1 MMRLL
6 TISTIFA
13 FILSGCAVKE
23 LNTVSGQDTYA
34 DIKVSM
40 PSSVETRL
48 SLGNEV
54 DGKLYQVW
62 QKGDRIAVVEAK
74 GTPAQKV
81 SVYELYGNGGSSEG
95 LFCYVNGDAD
105 IDGSVDIIYPASAV
119 DTDFRIPS
127 FQTFVDNS
135 YDSSA
140 VLLSWHGDAGIPN
153 EGVQLSN
160 DMAVVC
166 LQYTGQSSQKVSSVK
181 LKIYQTDAD
190 YKEYRVASNDGVTLS
205 SEPSKFFISVH
216 ESAQKCSVEF
226 QTILTDHSVMTIRSE
241 DKTFLAGDFYRFP
254 PREFVADQSGTS
266 SFADNLRPH
275 PRILMPAG
283 YEEKIRQILASGK
296 GDFLQ
301 VIHNQIE
308 DYSNQLLKKDPYLKT
323 SLSNVNYPREIMG
336 RVMYL
341 SYMYRMTGEEKYAA
355 RAERELIA
363 AAGHYEEWRPDHF
376 LTTSEM
382 TLAFAIGYDWLY
394 DYLSDSSKETIVNEI
409 KTKGLDLAETS
420 YGNKYKS
427 SVGNWNSVCSACMTA
442 SALAIFE
449 HNPAKYTKF
458 VTDAIQNNL
467 KAVENF
473 SPDGGYPEGYS
484 YWHYGVS
491 YQTIMFEVL
500 KTALGYDSTLPET
513 TQGFDKTGA
522 FPSMISTPTGSCFSY
537 GDVAMDADVSCASFW
552 LAKRFNR
559 PDWVYLDRK
568 MILASD
574 FDQEDML
581 WRFNPIILCYSVGLD
596 LASITK
602 PKENV
607 WFSAGDQPVF
617 AYRGGFDSVADTYL
631 GIKGGHA
638 KSSHAHMDSGSFYYE
653 RDGVVWADD
662 LGSDSYT
669 LSGYWS
675 NGQTGARWKIFRL
688 GASGH
693 NTLMFDGAN
702 HTVTASAEITEYFSD
717 QRIGS
722 VVDLTS
728 TFSGK
733 VTKAERTVY
742 LENDVLNVVDEVIP
756 SVNTTVTWNMI
767 TPADAVADGQSRI
780 ILSSSGKRMLLE
792 VISPSDAQVFI
803 LPAEGGEGNLPNP
816 DHLRVGFTAQ
826 LSARQNYELN
836 VKLTPVNQ

>member
-34 DIKVSM
+34 NIKVSM
-40 PSSVETRL
+40 PSSTDTRL
-48 SLGNEV
+48 ALGNEA

-74 GTPAQKV
+74 GTSAQKT
-81 SVYELYGNGGSSEG
+81 SIYELYGNGGTSDG
-95 LFCYVNGDAD
+95 RFCYVSGNAD
-105 IDGSVDIIYPASAV
+105 IDGPVDVIYPVKAV
-119 DTDFRIPS
+119 ESENIIPS
-127 FQTFVDNS
+127 FQNFVAGS
-135 YDSSA
+135 YDPQA
-140 VLLSWHGDAGIPN
+140 VLLSWHGDSGIP
-153 EGVQLSN
+153 EDGITLAN
-160 DMAVVC
+160 DMAVIC
-166 LQYTGQSSQKVSSVK
+166 LQYTGTASQKVSSVRMN
-181 LKIYQTDAD
+181 IYPEPDECV
-190 YKEYRVASNDGVTLS
+190 EYRVVSYDGVTLS
-205 SEPSKFFISVH
+205 EEPSEFFISIP
-216 ESAQKCSVEF
+216 EFPQDCSVEF
-226 QTILTDHSVMTIRSE
+226 KTILTDHSVMTIRSE
-241 DKTFLAGDFYRFP
+241 AKTFLAGDFYRFP
-254 PREFVADQSGTS
+254 PREFVADASGAS
-266 SFADNLRPH
+266 SFAENLLPH
-275 PRILMPAG
+275 PRILMPTG

-308 DYSNQLLKKDPYLKT
+308 EYSNQLLKKDPYLKT

-341 SYMYRMTGEEKYAA
+341 SYMYHMTGEEKYAQ
-355 RAERELIA
+355 RAERELLA
-363 AAGHYEEWRPDHF
+363 AAAHYDEWRPDHF

-394 DYLSDSSKETIVNEI
+394 DYLSESSKETIVNEI
-409 KTKGLDLAETS
+409 KTKGLDLAGTS

-449 HNPAKYTKF
+449 HDPVKYTKF
-458 VTDAIQNNL
+458 VADAIEKNL

-513 TQGFDKTGA
+513 TAGFDKTGA
-522 FPSMISTPTGSCFSY
+522 FPTMMSTPSGSCFSY
-537 GDVAMDADVSCASFW
+537 GDVAMDAGVSCASFW
-552 LAKRFNR
+552 LARRFNR
-559 PDWVYLDRK
+559 PDWLYLDKK
-568 MILASD
+568 MILAND
-574 FDQEDML
+574 FEQEDML

-596 LASITK
+596 LASIAK

-607 WFSAGDQPVF
+607 WFAAGDQPVF
-617 AYRGGFDSVADTYL
+617 AYRSGFDSSADTYL
-631 GIKGGHA
+631 GIKGGHP

-675 NGQTGARWKIFRL
+675 NGQTGARWNIFRL
-688 GASGH
+688 GVSGH
-693 NTLMFDGAN
+693 STISFDGGN
-702 HTVTASAEITEYFSD
+702 HIVTASAPITNYFSD
-717 QRIGS
+717 DMIGAT
-722 VVDLTS
+722 VDLTAACS
-728 TFSGK
+728 DK
-733 VTKAERTVY
+733 VSKAERTIY
-742 LENDVLNVVDEVIP
+742 LDGDVLNVIDEVIP
-756 SVNTTVTWNMI
+756 LKNTTITWNMI
-767 TPADAVADGQSRI
+767 TTAEAEIDGSGTILLSSGDKKMSLNVLAPADAE
-780 ILSSSGKRMLLE
+780 L
-792 VISPSDAQVFI
+792 FI
-803 LPAEGGEGNLPNP
+803 LPAEGEEGNLPNP
-816 DHLRVGFTAQ
+816 NHLRVGFKAN
-826 LSARQNYELN
+826 LPLGEIDRLH
-836 VKLTPVNQ
+836 VKLIPII

>member
-13 FILSGCAVKE
+13 FILSGCTVKE
-23 LNTVSGQDTYA
+23 LDTVSGQETYA

-54 DGKLYQVW
+54 DGKFYQVW

-74 GTPAQKV
+74 GTPAQKT
-81 SVYELYGNGGSSEG
+81 SIYELYGNGGTSDG
-95 LFCYVNGDAD
+95 IFCYVSGNAD
-105 IDGSVDIIYPASAV
+105 IDGPVDVIYPVKAIESV
-119 DTDFRIPS
+119 CIIPS
-127 FQTFVDNS
+127 FQNFVEGS
-135 YDSSA
+135 YDPQS
-140 VLLSWHGDAGIPN
+140 VLLSWHGDSGIP
-153 EGVQLSN
+153 EDGITLAN
-160 DMAVVC
+160 DMAVIC
-166 LQYTGQSSQKVSSVK
+166 LQYTGTASQKVSSVK
-181 LKIYQTDAD
+181 MNIYTEPDECV
-190 YKEYRVASNDGVTLS
+190 EYRVVSYDGVTLS
-205 SEPSKFFISVH
+205 EEPSKFYISIP
-216 ESAQKCSVEF
+216 EFPQNCSVEF
-226 QTILTDHSVMTIRSE
+226 KTILTDHSVMTIRSE

-254 PREFVADQSGTS
+254 PREFVADQSGVS

-275 PRILMPAG
+275 PRILMPMG

-341 SYMYRMTGEEKYAA
+341 SYMYRMTGEEKYAQ
-355 RAERELIA
+355 RAERELLA
-363 AAGHYEEWRPDHF
+363 AAAHYDEWRPDHF

-394 DYLSDSSKETIVNEI
+394 DYLSETSKETIINEI
-409 KTKGLDLAETS
+409 KTKGLDLAETT

-449 HNPAKYTKF
+449 HDPVKYTKF
-458 VTDAIQNNL
+458 VADAIEKNL

-513 TQGFDKTGA
+513 TDGFDKTGA
-522 FPSMISTPTGSCFSY
+522 FPTMMSTPSGSCFSY

-552 LAKRFNR
+552 LARRFNR
-559 PDWVYLDRK
+559 PDWLYLDKK
-568 MILASD
+568 MILANE
-574 FDQEDML
+574 FEQEDML
-581 WRFNPIILCYSVGLD
+581 CRFNPIILCYSVGLD
-596 LASITK
+596 LASIAK

-607 WFSAGDQPVF
+607 WFNAGDQPVF
-617 AYRGGFDSVADTYL
+617 AYRSGFDSQDDVYL
-631 GIKGGHA
+631 GIKGGYP
-638 KSSHAHMDSGSFYYE
+638 KGSHAHMDSGSFYYE

-669 LSGYWS
+669 LSNYWS
-675 NGQTGARWKIFRL
+675 NGQTGGRWKIFRL
-688 GASGH
+688 GVTGH
-693 NTLMFDGAN
+693 NTINFDGAN
-702 HTVTASAEITEYFSD
+702 HIVTAKAAITEHFSD
-717 QRIGS
+717 ERIGAK
-722 VVDLTS
+722 VNLTS
-728 TFSGK
+728 SCSNK
-733 VTKAERTVY
+733 VSKAERTVY
-742 LENDVLNVVDEVIP
+742 LEGDVLNVVDNVVP
-756 SVNTTVTWNMI
+756 STSTTVTWNMV
-767 TPADAVADGQSRI
+767 TPADATTDGNGKI
-780 ILSSSGKRMLLE
+780 ILTSNGKKMSLQVL
-792 VISPSDAQVFI
+792 SPANAQLFI
-803 LPAEGGEGNLPNP
+803 LPAEGGEGNLSNP
-816 DHLRVGFTAQ
+816 GYSRVGFNASLISSQ
-826 LSARQNYELN
+826 SYELH
-836 VKLTPVNQ
+836 VTLTPIN

>member
-1 MMRLL
+1 MIRLL

-13 FILSGCAVKE
+13 FILSGCTVKQ
-23 LNTVSGQDTYA
+23 LDTVPGQDTYA

-40 PSSVETRL
+40 PSSTDTRL
-48 SLGNEV
+48 ALGDEA
-54 DGKLYQVW
+54 GRKLYQVW

-95 LFCYVNGDAD
+95 LFSYVSGNAD
-105 IDGSVDIIYPASAV
+105 TDGAVDIVYPASAA
-119 DTDFRIPS
+119 DSDFKIPS
-127 FQTFVDNS
+127 FQTFVDNT
-135 YDSSA
+135 YDPSA

-181 LKIYQTDAD
+181 LKIYQTDTD
-190 YKEYRVASNDGVTLS
+190 YNEYRVVSNDGVTLS
-205 SEPSKFFISVH
+205 SEPSKFFISVP
-216 ESAQKCSVEF
+216 EFALKCSVEF

-241 DKTFLAGDFYRFP
+241 DKTFLAGDFYRYQP
-254 PREFVADQSGTS
+254 KEFVADEAGVS

-283 YEEKIRQILASGK
+283 NEEKIRQMLSSGDA
-296 GDFLQ
+296 DFLQ

-341 SYMYRMTGEEKYAA
+341 SYMYRMTGEEKYAQ
-355 RAERELIA
+355 RAERELLA
-363 AAGHYEEWRPDHF
+363 AAAHYEDWRPDHF

-394 DYLSDSSKETIVNEI
+394 DYLSESSKEAIVNEI
-409 KTKGLDLAETS
+409 KTKGLDLAETERGS
-420 YGNKYKS
+420 KYKS

-449 HNPAKYTKF
+449 HNPMKFSEF
-458 VTDAIQNNL
+458 VTDAIEKNL

-500 KTALGYDSTLPET
+500 KTALGYDSTLPEST
-513 TQGFDKTGA
+513 PGFDKTGA
-522 FPSMISTPTGSCFSY
+522 FPSMISTPTGNCFSY

-559 PDWVYLDRK
+559 PDWLYVDKK
-568 MILASD
+568 MILADD

-581 WRFNPIILCYSVGLD
+581 WRFNPIILCYCVGLD
-596 LASITK
+596 FATITK

-607 WFSAGDQPVF
+607 WFNAGDQPVF
-617 AYRGGFDSVADTYL
+617 AYRSGFDNTTDTYL
-631 GIKGGHA
+631 GIKGGHP

-693 NTLMFDGAN
+693 STLTFDNAN
-702 HTVTASAEITEYFSD
+702 HTVTASAEITDYFSD
-717 QRIGS
+717 DRIGA

-742 LENDVLNVVDEVIP
+742 LENEVLNVVDAIIP

-767 TPADAVADGQSRI
+767 TPAEAEIDG
-780 ILSSSGKRMLLE
+780 SGKILLTSGNKKMSLE
-792 VISPSDAQVFI
+792 VQSPANVEMFV
-803 LPAEGGEGNLPNP
+803 LPAEGGEGNIPNP
-816 DHLRVGFTAQ
+816 DHLRVGFTAPLVFGQ
-826 LSARQNYELN
+826 SYELH
-836 VKLTPVNQ
+836 VILTPIN

>member
-1 MMRLL
+1 MRFL
-6 TISTIFA
+6 TASAIFA

-23 LNTVSGQDTYA
+23 LDTVSGQNTYA
-34 DIKVSM
+34 DITVSM
-40 PSSVETRL
+40 PSAVDTRL
-48 SLGNEV
+48 ALGNETE
-54 DGKLYQVW
+54 GKLYQVW

-74 GTPAQKV
+74 GTSAQKT
-81 SVYELYGNGGSSEG
+81 SIYELHGKGGTSEG
-95 LFCYVNGDAD
+95 LFCHVSGDAG
-105 IDGSVDIIYPASAV
+105 IEGPVDVIYPVKAV
-119 DTDFRIPS
+119 ESDCIIPS
-127 FQTFVDNS
+127 FQNFADGT
-135 YDSSA
+135 YDPEA
-140 VLLSWHGDAGIPN
+140 VVLSWHGDSGIPE
-153 EGVQLSN
+153 EGVTLAN
-160 DMAVVC
+160 DMAIIC
-166 LQYTGQSSQKVSSVK
+166 LQYTGKTSQKVSSVK
-181 LKIYQTDAD
+181 MNIYTAPDECV
-190 YKEYRVASNDGVTLS
+190 EYHVVSYDGVALS
-205 SEPSKFFISVH
+205 SEPSKFFISVP
-216 ESAQKCSVEF
+216 EFPYNCSVEF
-226 QTILTDHSVMTIRSE
+226 KIILTDHSVMTIKSE

-254 PREFVADQSGTS
+254 PREFVADASGATS
-266 SFADNLRPH
+266 YADNLRPH

-283 YEEKIRQILASGK
+283 HEQKIRQILSSGN
-296 GDFLQ
+296 GGFLQ
-301 VIHNQIE
+301 VIHNKIE
-308 DYSNQLLKKDPYLKT
+308 DYSNQLLKKEPYLKT
-323 SLSNVNYPREIMG
+323 NLSNVNYPREIMG

-341 SYMYRMTGEEKYAA
+341 SYMYRMTGEKKYAE
-355 RAERELIA
+355 RAERELLA
-363 AAGHYEEWRPDHF
+363 AAGHYDDWRPDHF

-382 TLAFAIGYDWLY
+382 ALAFAIGYDWLY
-394 DYLSDSSKETIVNEI
+394 DYLSESSKNTIVNEI
-409 KTKGLDLAETS
+409 MTKGLDLAETS

-427 SVGNWNSVCSACMTA
+427 NVGNWNSVCSACMTA

-449 HNPAKYTKF
+449 HNPQKYSEF
-458 VTDAIQNNL
+458 VAESIQNNI

-484 YWHYGVS
+484 YWHYGTS
-491 YQTIMFEVL
+491 YQTIMFDVL
-500 KTALGYDSTLPET
+500 MTALGYDSTLPEST
-513 TQGFDKTGA
+513 EGFNMTGA
-522 FPSMISTPTGSCFSY
+522 FPMMLSTPTGSCYSY

-559 PDWVYLDRK
+559 PDWLYVDKK
-568 MILASD
+568 MILSEN
-574 FDQEDML
+574 FEQEDML

-596 LASITK
+596 LASIVK
-602 PKENV
+602 PTQNI
-607 WFSAGDQPVF
+607 WYNSGDQPIF
-617 AYRGGFDSVADTYL
+617 AYRGGFDSTADTYL
-631 GIKGGHA
+631 GVKGGHA

-688 GASGH
+688 GALGH

-717 QRIGS
+717 QRIGA

-767 TPADAVADGQSRI
+767 TPADALADGQSRI

>member
-13 FILSGCAVKE
+13 LILSGCTVKE
-23 LNTVSGQDTYA
+23 LNTVSGQDAYA

-48 SLGNEV
+48 SLGNEA

-74 GTPAQKV
+74 GTSAQKT
-81 SVYELYGNGGSSEG
+81 SIYELYGNGGTSDG
-95 LFCYVNGDAD
+95 IFCYVGGNAD
-105 IDGSVDIIYPASAV
+105 IDGPVDVIYPVKAV
-119 DTDFRIPS
+119 ESESIIPS
-127 FQTFVDNS
+127 FQNFVEGS
-135 YDSSA
+135 YDPQS
-140 VLLSWHGDAGIPN
+140 VLLSWHGESGIP
-153 EGVQLSN
+153 EDGITLAN
-160 DMAVVC
+160 DMAVIC
-166 LQYTGQSSQKVSSVK
+166 LQYTGTASQKVSSVK
-181 LKIYQTDAD
+181 MNIYPEPDECV
-190 YKEYRVASNDGVTLS
+190 EYRVVSYDGVTLS
-205 SEPSKFFISVH
+205 EEPSEFFISIP
-216 ESAQKCSVEF
+216 EFPQDCSVEF
-226 QTILTDHSVMTIRSE
+226 KTILTDHSVMTIRS
-241 DKTFLAGDFYRFP
+241 DNKKFLAGDFYRFP
-254 PREFVADQSGTS
+254 PREFVADASGAS
-266 SFADNLRPH
+266 SFAENLLPH
-275 PRILMPAG
+275 PRILMPTG

-308 DYSNQLLKKDPYLKT
+308 EYSNQLLKKDPYLKT

-341 SYMYRMTGEEKYAA
+341 SYMYRMTGEEKYAQ
-355 RAERELIA
+355 RAERELLA
-363 AAGHYEEWRPDHF
+363 AAAHYDEWRPDHF

-394 DYLSDSSKETIVNEI
+394 DYLSESSKETIVNEI

-449 HNPAKYTKF
+449 HDPVKYTKF
-458 VTDAIQNNL
+458 VADAIEKNL

-513 TQGFDKTGA
+513 TDGFDKTGA
-522 FPSMISTPTGSCFSY
+522 FPTMMSTPSGSCFSY
-537 GDVAMDADVSCASFW
+537 GDVAMDANVSCASFW
-552 LAKRFNR
+552 LARRFNR
-559 PDWVYLDRK
+559 PDWLYLDRK
-568 MILASD
+568 MILADD
-574 FDQEDML
+574 FEQDDML
-581 WRFNPIILCYSVGLD
+581 WRFNPVILCYAVGLD
-596 LASITK
+596 ISSIAK
-602 PKENV
+602 PEENV
-607 WFSAGDQPVF
+607 WYSDGDQPVF
-617 AYRGGFDSVADTYL
+617 AYRSGFDNINDVYL
-631 GIKGGHA
+631 GIKGGHS

-653 RDGVVWADD
+653 RDGVVWSDD

-693 NTLMFDGAN
+693 STLSFDGAN
-702 HTVTASAEITEYFSD
+702 HTVTANAAITEYFSND
-717 QRIGS
+717 RTGA

-733 VTKAERTVY
+733 VTKAKRSVY
-742 LENDVLNVVDEVIP
+742 LESDVLNVEDEIIP
-756 SVNTTVTWNMI
+756 SIDTKVTWNMI
-767 TPADAVADGQSRI
+767 TAADAAAEGQNKI
-780 ILSSSGKRMLLE
+780 ILSSSDKQMHLE
-792 VISPSDAQVFI
+792 ILSPSNAQIFI

-826 LSARQNYELN
+826 LTASQKYEMI
-836 VKLTPVNQ
+836 VKLTPVN